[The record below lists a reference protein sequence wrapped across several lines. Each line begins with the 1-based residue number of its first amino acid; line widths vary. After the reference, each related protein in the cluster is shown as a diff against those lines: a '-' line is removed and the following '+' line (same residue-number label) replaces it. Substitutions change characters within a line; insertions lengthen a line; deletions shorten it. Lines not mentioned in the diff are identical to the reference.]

1 MGGGILPIAIKNNN
15 IYFLFGRESIFDDS
29 RGYSDFGGGCDPG
42 ETNKDTAIREGAE
55 ELHGFLGNKSEFKN
69 IITKKN
75 SYLIK
80 NEHYSAY
87 LVLIDYDEKLPL
99 YYNNHYEF
107 LFNHFGKKMMYQIYK
122 KYHVFE
128 KQHVDWFSEKDLKGK
143 KHLFRKWYRYLLD
156 INKKEKKNIIKFFK
170 NKKSKLNTK
179 RNKTRISRKT
189 KKKTKK
195 RNNIRLVIKEK
206 I

>member
-1 MGGGILPIAIKNNN
+1 
-15 IYFLFGRESIFDDS
+15 
-29 RGYSDFGGGCDPG
+29 
-42 ETNKDTAIREGAE
+42 
-55 ELHGFLGNKSEFKN
+55 
-69 IITKKN
+69 
-75 SYLIK
+75 
-80 NEHYSAY
+80 
-87 LVLIDYDEKLPL
+87 
-99 YYNNHYEF
+99 
-107 LFNHFGKKMMYQIYK
+107 MMYQIYK

-143 KHLFRKWYRYLLD
+143 KHLFRKWYRSLLD
-156 INKKEKKNIIKFFK
+156 IFINEKKNIIKFFK